1 MQLNSRQ
8 KKMLTIGGVAVGIG
22 VGFWLLDKY
31 VLNRGGGD
39 QESPA
44 GAEPEQGGSAPTSLP
59 KPKEDISKSWD
70 PDATLSYGSKR
81 KRMVSQLQHV
91 LNAIARLRKEP
102 QLKVDGIWGKNTQA
116 KVRRYFGKDQT
127 TYNRARTYAVSLYKA
142 KGLEYPSGK
151 PLGKTS
157 AFNFVVPQP
166 QRAPK
171 GWETMDPESQWE
183 QAPPINPGGEQWW
196 LQYTNP
202 N

>member
-1 MQLNSRQ
+1 MQLNTRQ
-8 KKMLTIGGVAVGIG
+8 KKMLTIGGVVVGVG

-31 VLNRGGGD
+31 VLNRGSGD
-39 QESPA
+39 QEKPA
-44 GAEPEQGGSAPTSLP
+44 GAEGEQGTAPTSPP

-91 LNAIARLRKEP
+91 LNAIARLRNEP
-102 QLKVDGIWGKNTQA
+102 QLKVDGVWGKNTQA

-127 TYNRARTYAVSLYKA
+127 TYNRARTYAASLYKA

-151 PLGKTS
+151 PLSNAS
-157 AFNFVVPQP
+157 AFNFTIPQP
-166 QRAPK
+166 SPK
-171 GWETMDPESQWE
+171 PWEVTQDPESQWE
-183 QAPPINPGGEQWW
+183 VAPPINPGGAQWW
-196 LQYTNP
+196 QQYTNG